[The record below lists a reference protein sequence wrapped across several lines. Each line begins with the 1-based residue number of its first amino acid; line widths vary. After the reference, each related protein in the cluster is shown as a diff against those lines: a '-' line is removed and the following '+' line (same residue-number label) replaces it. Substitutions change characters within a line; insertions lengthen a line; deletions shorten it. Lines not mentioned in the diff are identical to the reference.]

1 MANRT
6 GRYGEVRCRRFS
18 APSTP
23 VTDVGL
29 WPLSGHPAMSAFRSL
44 LGAKQTSGIYE
55 YTAFCNGPV
64 DVNCSPIV
72 TPPSSRF
79 CPWSDAEAATLCC
92 QGYGGHDMHPLQDYS
107 YARLHKNEKKL
118 ISANI
123 TIRPSLD
130 DSYYQYNLM
139 QYFSEQK
146 DDLFYQ
152 PSSIYFSAFIAP
164 TAFRELIDN
173 VRGRLF
179 PEKILIE
186 LPSKSKRCFAPT
198 LQRAS

>member
-1 MANRT
+1 MLL
-6 GRYGEVRCRRFS
+6 RCESLEPPMSQMGHQRPVGKPAAF
-18 APSTP
+18 APC
-23 VTDVGL
+23 
-29 WPLSGHPAMSAFRSL
+29 PLRPKSGHSAKASV
-44 LGAKQTSGIYE
+44 YE
-55 YTAFCNGPV
+55 YTPFCNGPG
-64 DVNCSPIV
+64 DVKSPRVIV